1 MITQK
6 LFRFLRGG
14 AVIGDNFFLAF
25 ITDRPRRVRFVNSVL
40 GFAEHERLKDRFP
53 TEQLPRVLEQT
64 ERLDIVL
71 SHLSHEPGN
80 VAFAELCTLAS
91 LARARSARRVF
102 EIGTFDGNT
111 SYHLA
116 LNTPDDSQVFTI
128 DIPPGSAPALKADA
142 GDPLFRE
149 GKRPEYRW
157 RGSAVADKIHPILA
171 DSARFDVAPYR
182 QSMDMVFIDGAHS
195 AEYIMNDTALAL
207 EMIRP
212 GGIVVWHDY
221 LVWNDVT
228 SFLQKFCR
236 DHQLSHLAGTSLVVY
251 QAPASQ

>member
-1 MITQK
+1 MNRLSRLAKGTVAI
-6 LFRFLRGG
+6 L
-14 AVIGDNFFLAF
+14 DNFVLAY
-25 ITDRPRRVRFVNSVL
+25 ITNRPRRVRFVNSVL

-53 TEQLPRVLEQT
+53 TEPLPGVLEKT

-80 VAFAELCTLAS
+80 VSFAELCTLVS
-91 LARARSARRVF
+91 LARARSARRIF

-149 GKRPEYRW
+149 GKRFEYRW
-157 RGSAVADKIHPILA
+157 RGSPVADKIHPMLA
-171 DSARFDVAPYR
+171 DSARFDATPYR
-182 QSMDMVFIDGAHS
+182 RSMDMIFIDGAHS
-195 AEYIMNDTALAL
+195 AEYVKNDTALAL
-207 EMIRP
+207 GMIRP
-212 GGIVVWHDY
+212 GGILVWHDY

-228 SFLQKFCR
+228 SYLQKFCK
-236 DHQLSHLAGTSLVVY
+236 DHQLSHIAGTSLVIY